1 MFTCKY
7 KYTLEDSIKC
17 AKYVYRSQRRLQ
29 DKIIAV
35 MIPILLVAM
44 VGMLVADIVLKRNL
58 IWDIILVVALVVLEI
73 IYLIIP
79 LTLVSQQKKA
89 FKKQG
94 FDEMDC
100 LDIKI
105 ENNVIT
111 EQMIKDGQAEFSA
124 THNLKNVSSY
134 IEDADRIVL
143 VFNKVEFTCIRKE
156 FLTGGVEKLKAL
168 LQKAM
173 QKQKK

>member
-44 VGMLVADIVLKRNL
+44 VAMLVVDIVLKRNFV
-58 IWDIILVVALVVLEI
+58 WDIILVVALVVLEI

-79 LTLVSQQKKA
+79 LTLVAQQKKA
-89 FKKQG
+89 FKKQHY
-94 FDEMDC
+94 DEMDY
-100 LDIKI
+100 LEIKI
-105 ENNVIT
+105 ENNLVS
-111 EQMIKDGQAEFSA
+111 EQMVKDGKVELSG
-124 THNLKNVSSY
+124 THNLKSVTSY
-134 IEDADRIVL
+134 IEDDTRLVL
-143 VFNKVEFTCIRKE
+143 VFNKVEFACLRKE
-156 FLTGGVEKLKAL
+156 NLTGGVEKLKAAIE
-168 LQKAM
+168 KAM
-173 QKQKK
+173 SKQKK